1 MSPLFAQQ
9 SDEQQHRLLATFEHE
24 DDLLAAVKEVRHQ
37 GYKIIDVFTPY
48 AIHGLDG
55 AMGLKP
61 SRLTW
66 VCFIGGMI
74 GAFGMLWFEYWIGAV
89 AWAIDVGGKPWNS
102 LPSTVPVAFEA
113 AVLLAGF
120 GSVFAL
126 FAVTR
131 LYPGKQADLPSQRVT
146 DDRFVI
152 VLDQEDTQC
161 DTQQVEDM
169 FKPFRLVALEE
180 RVVSAGEYQ

>member
-1 MSPLFAQQ
+1 MSAYSAQAH
-9 SDEQQHRLLATFEHE
+9 QHRLLATFEHE
-24 DDLLAAVKEVRHQ
+24 DDLLAAVKEVRQQ
-37 GYKIIDVFTPY
+37 GHEIVDVFTPY

-66 VCFIGGMI
+66 VCFLCGMI
-74 GAFGMLWFEYWIGAV
+74 GALGMLWFEHWVGAL

-102 LPSTVPVAFEA
+102 LPSNVPVAFES

-131 LYPGKQADLPSQRVT
+131 LFPGKQAQMPSERVT
-146 DDRFVI
+146 DDQFVL
-152 VLDQEDTQC
+152 VLDQEDAQV
-161 DTQQVEDM
+161 DTHQVEVM
-169 FKPFRLVALEE
+169 LRPFNLVGLEE
-180 RVVSAGEYQ
+180 RVVSAGGTV